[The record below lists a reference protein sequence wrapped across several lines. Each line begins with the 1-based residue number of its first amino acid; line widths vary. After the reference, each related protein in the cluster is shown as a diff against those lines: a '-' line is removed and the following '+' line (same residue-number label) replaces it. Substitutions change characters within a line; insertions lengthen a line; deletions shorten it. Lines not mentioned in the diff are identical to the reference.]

1 MILTEKQKQ
10 LLFYALAGIERTL
23 YYDDE
28 LEQID
33 YNYNNFQ
40 LDVYAINEITSNLNE
55 LEKLIDKTLS
65 DLC

>member
-1 MILTEKQKQ
+1 MILTEKQKE
-10 LLFYALAGIERTL
+10 LLFYALSAIERTL
-23 YYDDE
+23 YFDDD

-40 LDVYAINEITSNLNE
+40 LDVYAINEITSDINKLQD
-55 LEKLIDKTLS
+55 LIDKTLS